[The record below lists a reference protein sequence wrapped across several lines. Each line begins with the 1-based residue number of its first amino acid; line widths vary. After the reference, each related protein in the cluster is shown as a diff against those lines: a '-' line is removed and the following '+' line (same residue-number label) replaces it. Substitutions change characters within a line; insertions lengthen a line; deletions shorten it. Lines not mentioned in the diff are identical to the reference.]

1 MVPANGKFT
10 YISYATLTTSNT
22 LVPVGTTHC
31 VFGTGTYTDHY
42 GILAAKFN
50 GSDTLKVA
58 VPLGTFMRLANIIP
72 GTTNLLTNSDAP
84 VSSVNNVTFYKW
96 EQEP

>member
-10 YISYATLTTSNT
+10 YISYAALGPSNT

-31 VFGTGTYTDHY
+31 VFGSGSYSDHY
-42 GILAAKFN
+42 GILAAKFD
-50 GSDTLKVA
+50 GTTTLKVA

-72 GTTNLLTNSDAP
+72 GTTNLLTDANAP
-84 VSSVNNVTFYKW
+84 ASSVTNVTFYRW